1 MRVWAVWP
9 FVSNKRNWIRLSL
22 EAALALFFL
31 VGLIQIKLMN
41 DIQSG
46 DINQMDGTIKLFHGL
61 GWFGFVLIFYFN
73 LMFVIIISYDLCVG
87 CRESNRRKMDHART
101 KYYFDKIQDY

>member
-1 MRVWAVWP
+1 M
-9 FVSNKRNWIRLSL
+9 
-22 EAALALFFL
+22 ALFFL
-31 VGLIQIKLMN
+31 VGLIQIKLIN

-61 GWFGFVLIFYFN
+61 GWVGFVLIFYFN

-87 CRESNRRKMDHART
+87 CRESNRSKMDRART